1 MPYYWYNVK
10 NAYAGAPDCW
20 QKHDMAIVSDL
31 AWFLIGRDDTPEEFC
46 SFVDN
51 ANEGQEDWREPRS
64 SEHCLFKTWYD
75 QILVSET
82 SWGYR
87 DSLLRTL
94 LKGEFENLTENQA
107 SFVIHLLPC
116 EVIRSFIQHTK
127 QQIMCDLEQLTQ
139 HFGEP
144 QDLNIDY
151 YSSSDESYVD
161 GLDDEDYDSM
171 PELQDVNDSSD
182 QESEEESD
190 EESNE
195 ESDEE
200 SDDETDYETDVDSDK
215 EDVEYENDIED
226 ARNEFLQGALTAQE
240 FNEYIT
246 IRTDSRDRT
255 ASRPAYIRV

>member
-1 MPYYWYNVK
+1 MPYWWYNVK
-10 NAYAGAPDCW
+10 NAYADAPDCW

-31 AWFLIGRDDTPEEFC
+31 AWFLIGRDDTPEEFT

-51 ANEGQEDWREPRS
+51 ANEGQEDWHEPRS
-64 SEHCLFKTWYD
+64 SDHCLFKTWYD
-75 QILVSET
+75 QILVSEV

-94 LKGEFENLTENQA
+94 LKGEFENFTENQA
-107 SFVIHLLPC
+107 SFAIHLLPC
-116 EVIRSFIQHTK
+116 EVIRSFIQHTR
-127 QQIMCDLEQLTQ
+127 QQITCDLEQLTQ
-139 HFGEP
+139 HFGEPIDP

-171 PELQDVNDSSD
+171 PELQDANDSSD
-182 QESEEESD
+182 QESDQESDSESDSESD
-190 EESNE
+190 EE
-195 ESDEE
+195 
-200 SDDETDYETDVDSDK
+200 TDIDSDK

-246 IRTDSRDRT
+246 IRTASRDRT